1 MAARAPP
8 TATAAGG
15 WVPATGTAAGGW
27 VPAAGGWSS
36 WRIWKDLIHHCD
48 CPVAQSP
55 VE

>member
-36 WRIWKDLIHHCD
+36 WAANLERFDPPL
-48 CPVAQSP
+48 
-55 VE
+55 

>member
-27 VPAAGGWSS
+27 SS
-36 WRIWKDLIHHCD
+36 WAADLESI
-48 CPVAQSP
+48 
-55 VE
+55 